1 MVDKS
6 IFLIW
11 EIAVLLL
18 TVGSIIVGCRNYT
31 KGLMNVWSVVSNSL
45 LVLWGLAQGISF
57 FLVIDSLQYLSLG
70 VIAAVVTG
78 NIVVSLK
85 SQSLSAAGLTI
96 ASLGL
101 LSGESMVLTGNE
113 YLIWSGRMT
122 QLVGLGFWIT
132 FLLLPKIEAKF
143 KKETQKLQ
151 KMLAE
156 KETILQQQSVDAEAG
171 KKQFLALEE
180 TLAQQ
185 VGKNN
190 KLSIFP
196 HIAQKMGSN
205 TNREQVLNNIP
216 EEIAKIWKVQL
227 CGLYLWEEDLGAL
240 VLKYGVG
247 YEANFINRLSFKK
260 GEGLVGWTAV
270 ESKPVR
276 LADPANDPRFKDK
289 YNQLVKNS
297 SKAITFK
304 AMLLA
309 PINIGE
315 KSLGIIEVINYNGW
329 KDRVSPQ
336 IFSAEDEHMLYTL
349 ANQIAL
355 FLQTVVNYEESR
367 EAYLEIIRSLV
378 NAIEARDPY
387 TRGHSEQTT
396 KYAVSIAQK
405 LALPAETIEIV
416 QYAASLHDI
425 GKIGIKENI
434 LKKVKKLTADEYSHI
449 KNHPFMGAQILK
461 PIKSLQ
467 DVIPIVYHHHER
479 YDGKGYLDGLQRDE
493 IPIGARILSVADSFE
508 AMTSDRPYHKGLPKE
523 EAIEQL
529 KKSAGS
535 QFDPQVVNAFV
546 EVLEEESL
554 KPIGVER

>member
-1 MVDKS
+1 MVDKP
-6 IFLIW
+6 IFLVW
-11 EIAVLLL
+11 EISILLL
-18 TVGSIIVGCRNYT
+18 TIGSLIVGYRNYT
-31 KGLMNVWSVVSNSL
+31 KGLMNIWSVVSNSL
-45 LVLWGLAQGISF
+45 LVLWGLIQGISF
-57 FLVIDSLQYLSLG
+57 FLVIDNLRYITLG
-70 VIAAVVTG
+70 IFAVLAAG
-78 NIVVSLK
+78 NIFVSLK

-101 LSGESMVLTGNE
+101 LAGESMLLVTSDF
-113 YLIWSGRMT
+113 WPWFGRMT
-122 QLVGLGFWIT
+122 QLVGLGFWFT

-143 KKETQKLQ
+143 KKEMQKIQ
-151 KMLAE
+151 NMLGE
-156 KETILQQQSVDAEAG
+156 KEALLNKQDLEAEAG
-171 KKQFLALEE
+171 KRRLVSLEE
-180 TLAQQ
+180 SLTQQ
-185 VGKNN
+185 SDKNN

-196 HIAQKMGSN
+196 QVAKSMGSSAD
-205 TNREQVLNNIP
+205 REQTLNTIP
-216 EEIAKIWKVQL
+216 EEIAKIWKVQM
-227 CGLYLWEEDLGAL
+227 CGLYLWQEELEAL
-240 VLKYGVG
+240 VLKYGAG
-247 YEANFINRLSFKK
+247 YEPNFVNRLSFKK

-297 SKAITFK
+297 NKTITFK
-304 AMLLA
+304 AMLLV
-309 PINIGE
+309 PVNIGE
-315 KSLGIIEVINYNGW
+315 KSLGIIEVINYIGY
-329 KDRVSPQ
+329 KDRVSQ
-336 IFSAEDEHMLYTL
+336 QVFSAEDELMLYTL

-405 LALPAETIEIV
+405 LALPAESVEIV
-416 QYAASLHDI
+416 RYAASLHDI

-523 EAIEQL
+523 EAMAQL

-535 QFDPQVVNAFV
+535 QFDPHVVNAFM

-554 KPIGVER
+554 KPIGSGH

>member
-1 MVDKS
+1 MVDKP
-6 IFLIW
+6 IFLVW
-11 EIAVLLL
+11 EISVLFL
-18 TVGSIIVGCRNYT
+18 TLGSLVVGYRNYA

-45 LVLWGLAQGISF
+45 LVLWGLVQGISF
-57 FLVIDSLQYLSLG
+57 FLVIDDLKYISLG
-70 VIAAVVTG
+70 IIAAVVAG
-78 NIVVSLK
+78 NIFISLK
-85 SQSLSAAGLTI
+85 SQSLSAAGLTL
-96 ASLGL
+96 ASFGL
-101 LSGESMVLTGNE
+101 LAGESMLLARNDF
-113 YLIWSGRMT
+113 LSWFGRMA

-132 FLLLPKIEAKF
+132 FLLLPKMEAKF

-151 KMLAE
+151 NMLAE
-156 KETILQQQSVDAEAG
+156 KEILLQQRSEETEAG
-171 KKQFLALEE
+171 KKHLLALEE
-180 TLAQQ
+180 SLTQQ
-185 VGKNN
+185 ADKNN

-196 HIAQKMGSN
+196 QIAKSMGSCAD
-205 TNREQVLNNIP
+205 REQIVSSIP
-216 EEIAKIWKVQL
+216 EEIARIWKVQM
-227 CGLYLWEEDLGAL
+227 CGLYLWQEDLEAL
-240 VLKYGVG
+240 VLKYGAG
-247 YEANFINRLSFKK
+247 YEPNFINRLSFKK

-270 ESKPVR
+270 ESKPLR
-276 LADPANDPRFKDK
+276 LADPAGDPRFKDK
-289 YNQLVKNS
+289 YNPLVKNS
-297 SKAITFK
+297 GKPVTFK
-304 AMLLA
+304 AILLA
-309 PINIGE
+309 PVNIGE
-315 KSLGIIEVINYNGW
+315 KNLGIIEVINYNGW
-329 KDRVSPQ
+329 KDRVSQ
-336 IFSAEDEHMLYTL
+336 QVFSAEDEHMLHTL

-405 LALPAETIEIV
+405 LALPAEVIEIV
-416 QYAASLHDI
+416 RYAASLHDI

-467 DVIPIVYHHHER
+467 EVIPIVYHHHER

-523 EAIEQL
+523 EAMEQL

-535 QFDPQVVNAFV
+535 QFDPHVVNAFM

>member
-1 MVDKS
+1 MVDKP
-6 IFLIW
+6 IFLVW

-18 TVGSIIVGCRNYT
+18 TIGSLIVGYRNYA
-31 KGLMNVWSVVSNSL
+31 KGLMNVWSLVGNSL

-57 FLVIDSLQYLSLG
+57 FLVIDSLKYVSLG
-70 VIAAVVTG
+70 IIAVVVAG
-78 NIVVSLK
+78 NIVISLK

-96 ASLGL
+96 ASFGL
-101 LSGESMVLTGNE
+101 LAGESMLLTSSDF
-113 YLIWSGRMT
+113 LIWFGRMA

-151 KMLAE
+151 NILAE
-156 KETILQQQSVDAEAG
+156 KETLLQQQLLDTETG
-171 KKQFLALEE
+171 KKQILSLEE
-180 TLAQQ
+180 SLTQQ
-185 VGKNN
+185 VGKNS

-196 HIAQKMGSN
+196 QIAQKMGSN
-205 TNREQVLNNIP
+205 IDREQVLKAIP
-216 EEIAKIWKVQL
+216 EEIAKIWKVQI
-227 CGLYLWEEDLGAL
+227 CGLYLWQEDLGAL
-240 VLKYGVG
+240 VLKHGAG
-247 YEANFINRLSFKK
+247 YEPNFINRLSFKK

-276 LADPANDPRFKDK
+276 LVDPAGDPRFKDK

-297 SKAITFK
+297 SKAIAFK
-304 AMLLA
+304 AILLA
-309 PINIGE
+309 PINLGE
-315 KSLGIIEVINYNGW
+315 KNLGIIEVINYNGW
-329 KDRVSPQ
+329 KDRVSQ
-336 IFSAEDEHMLYTL
+336 QVFSAEDEHLLYTL

-405 LALPAETIEIV
+405 LALPAEIIEIV
-416 QYAASLHDI
+416 RYAASLHDI

-508 AMTSDRPYHKGLPKE
+508 AMTSDRPYHKGLPKDV
-523 EAIEQL
+523 ALEQL

-554 KPIGVER
+554 KPIAAGR

>member
-1 MVDKS
+1 
-6 IFLIW
+6 
-11 EIAVLLL
+11 
-18 TVGSIIVGCRNYT
+18 
-31 KGLMNVWSVVSNSL
+31 
-45 LVLWGLAQGISF
+45 Q
-57 FLVIDSLQYLSLG
+57 
-70 VIAAVVTG
+70 
-78 NIVVSLK
+78 
-85 SQSLSAAGLTI
+85 
-96 ASLGL
+96 
-101 LSGESMVLTGNE
+101 
-113 YLIWSGRMT
+113 
-122 QLVGLGFWIT
+122 
-132 FLLLPKIEAKF
+132 
-143 KKETQKLQ
+143 
-151 KMLAE
+151 
-156 KETILQQQSVDAEAG
+156 IL
-171 KKQFLALEE
+171 
-180 TLAQQ
+180 
-185 VGKNN
+185 
-190 KLSIFP
+190 
-196 HIAQKMGSN
+196 N
-205 TNREQVLNNIP
+205 TIP
-216 EEIAKIWKVQL
+216 EEITKVWKVQM
-227 CGLYLWEEDLGAL
+227 CGLYLWEEELEAL
-240 VLKYGVG
+240 VLKYGTG
-247 YEANFINRLSFKK
+247 YESNFINRLSFKK

-276 LADPANDPRFKDK
+276 LVDPANDPRFKDK
-289 YNQLVKNS
+289 YNLLVKNS
-297 SKAITFK
+297 SKMITFK

-315 KSLGIIEVINYNGW
+315 KSLGIIEIINYTGW
-329 KDRVSPQ
+329 KDRVSQ
-336 IFSAEDEHMLYTL
+336 QVFSAEDEHMLYTL

-396 KYAVSIAQK
+396 KYAVSIARK
-405 LALPAETIEIV
+405 LALPAEAIEIV
-416 QYAASLHDI
+416 RYAASLHDI

-523 EAIEQL
+523 EAMEQL

-535 QFDPQVVNAFV
+535 QFDPQVVNAFM
-546 EVLEEESL
+546 EVMEEESL

>member
-1 MVDKS
+1 MVDKP
-6 IFLIW
+6 IFLVW
-11 EIAVLLL
+11 EISVLLL
-18 TVGSIIVGCRNYT
+18 TIGSLIVGYRNYA
-31 KGLMNVWSVVSNSL
+31 KGLMNAWSIVSNSL
-45 LVLWGLAQGISF
+45 LVLWGLMQGISF
-57 FLVIDSLQYLSLG
+57 FLVIDSLKYVNF
-70 VIAAVVTG
+70 VIIAVVVAG
-78 NIVVSLK
+78 NIVISMK

-96 ASLGL
+96 ASFGL
-101 LSGESMVLTGNE
+101 LAGESMLLTSGDF
-113 YLIWSGRMT
+113 LAWFGRMV

-151 KMLAE
+151 NILAE
-156 KETILQQQSVDAEAG
+156 KETLLQRQLLDTETG
-171 KKQFLALEE
+171 KKQILALEE
-180 TLAQQ
+180 SLTQQ
-185 VGKNN
+185 VGKNS

-205 TNREQVLNNIP
+205 IDREQVLNSIP
-216 EEIAKIWKVQL
+216 EEIAKIWKVQI
-227 CGLYLWEEDLGAL
+227 CGLYLWQEDLGAL
-240 VLKYGVG
+240 VLKHGAG
-247 YEANFINRLSFKK
+247 YEPNFINRLSFKK

-270 ESKPVR
+270 ENKPVR
-276 LADPANDPRFKDK
+276 LVDPAGDPRFKDK

-297 SKAITFK
+297 SKSIVFK
-304 AMLLA
+304 AILLA

-315 KSLGIIEVINYNGW
+315 KNLGIIEVINYNGW
-329 KDRVSPQ
+329 KDRVSQ
-336 IFSAEDEHMLYTL
+336 QVFSAEDEQMLYTL

-405 LALPAETIEIV
+405 LALPAEIIEIV
-416 QYAASLHDI
+416 RYAASLHDI

-479 YDGKGYLDGLQRDE
+479 YDGKGYLDGLQREE

-508 AMTSDRPYHKGLPKE
+508 AMTSDRPYHKGLPKDI
-523 EAIEQL
+523 ALEQL

-554 KPIGVER
+554 NPIAARR